1 MAVIVPRSFRLLDEF
16 PGHWGMGKAGKSQFA
31 PSSSHP
37 YAQTWWKSK
46 ITPALFPE
54 NIFNG
59 YPDTGPPPAT
69 WPPATWPASQC
80 SSSKVGKGPKG
91 RSLWWRAWSL
101 RFFIFFFH
109 GTMVENLKASQKKM
123 DPHGT
128 AYGTANLALFD
139 Q

>member
-46 ITPALFPE
+46 ITPALFPG

-69 WPPATWPASQC
+69 WPPATWPPVTWPLPLGLPHNARHPRLEKGQKGEASGGVLGASGFSYF
-80 SSSKVGKGPKG
+80 SSMGP
-91 RSLWWRAWSL
+91 W
-101 RFFIFFFH
+101 
-109 GTMVENLKASQKKM
+109 LK
-123 DPHGT
+123 T
-128 AYGTANLALFD
+128 
-139 Q
+139 